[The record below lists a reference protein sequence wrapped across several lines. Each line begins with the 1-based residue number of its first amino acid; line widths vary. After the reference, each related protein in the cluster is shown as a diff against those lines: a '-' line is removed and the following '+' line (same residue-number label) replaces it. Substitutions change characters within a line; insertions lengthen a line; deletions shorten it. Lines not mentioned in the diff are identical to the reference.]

1 MPSVTFNSLLFGG
14 RDSVWGRCGARV
26 EEEDRLLAGL
36 GPEFACLGRK
46 GETVKWE
53 SGREPIRFR
62 VVLFL
67 LALAYLI
74 S

>member
-1 MPSVTFNSLLFGG
+1 MPSITFNTLLFGG
-14 RDSVWGRCGARV
+14 RDSVWRGFGARV

-36 GPEFACLGRK
+36 GLQFAFLGRK

-53 SGREPIRFR
+53 LDRELLRFR
-62 VVLFL
+62 VVLSL

>member
-1 MPSVTFNSLLFGG
+1 MPSVTFNTLLFRG
-14 RDSVWGRCGARV
+14 RDSVWGDSEQGLRR
-26 EEEDRLLAGL
+26 RTLLAGL
-36 GPEFACLGRK
+36 GLQFAYLGRK

-53 SGREPIRFR
+53 LDREPIWFR

-67 LALAYLI
+67 LALACLI